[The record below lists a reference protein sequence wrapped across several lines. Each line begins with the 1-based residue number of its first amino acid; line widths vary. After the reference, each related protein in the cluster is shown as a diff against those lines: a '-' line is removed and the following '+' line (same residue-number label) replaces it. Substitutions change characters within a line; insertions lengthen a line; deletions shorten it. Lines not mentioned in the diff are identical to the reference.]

1 MTQDEFQVEA
11 ESLRRQLVAE
21 ADGYL
26 HDTDGAEDAVQDA
39 LMRLWQVRDTLRSPM
54 TAIAKVVVRN
64 ICLDRLR
71 RTKPKTDIENAETV
85 SEDDDGNQQHNE
97 AIDRMMAIV
106 KMLPP
111 QQQMI
116 IQLRHFDGLEMSGIA
131 MLMGMSEV
139 AVRKALSRARQA
151 VKAQYL
157 KKYKEDEQ

>member
-21 ADGYL
+21 ADSYL

-71 RTKPKTDIENAETV
+71 RTKPKTDIETVEAV
-85 SEDDDGNQQHNE
+85 SEDDDGNRQHNE